1 MKKIYALLIFLLF
14 IVLVWFSWKWYQN
27 TILCCDDATQEVA
40 PPIVKPEAKKSG
52 PVVFNWNSATAVTND
67 LWPAQKNEI
76 ISGNSENK
84 ILSIEGSYFNEET
97 NSSNFENLGLARAD
111 AIKQLLLDTIPSEKI
126 EITSN
131 KADFYDDATSQ
142 PFGGTILS
150 WDTRNENIQ
159 EIESKTLIY
168 FPYNSTDKIDN
179 TNINNYILTVANAL
193 KGNEKKITL
202 TGHTDNIGTPPFN
215 KKLGM
220 LRALAMKKLLVNSG
234 VDPKRIIL
242 ASDGQEKPIATN
254 DTEEGREKNRR
265 VELEI
270 K

>member
-14 IVLVWFSWKWYQN
+14 IVLVWFSWRWYQN
-27 TILCCDDATQEVA
+27 TILCCDDAA
-40 PPIVKPEAKKSG
+40 PIITAPIVKPKTLKSG
-52 PVVFNWNSATAVTND
+52 PVVFNWNSALAVTND
-67 LWPAQKNEI
+67 LWPAQKNQI
-76 ISGNSENK
+76 ISGNSDNK
-84 ILSIEGSYFNEET
+84 ILRIDAPFFKEET
-97 NSSNFENLGLARAD
+97 NNTTFENLGLARAD
-111 AIKQLLLDTIPSEKI
+111 AIKQLLVDTIPSEKI
-126 EITSN
+126 EIGS
-131 KADFYDDATSQ
+131 KLADFYDDASSQ
-142 PFGGTILS
+142 PFGGTVLS

-179 TNINNYILTVANAL
+179 SNISNYILTVANAL

-202 TGHTDNIGTPPFN
+202 TGHTDTIGTPPFN

-220 LRALAMKKLLVNSG
+220 LRAIEMKKLLVKSG

-242 ASDGQEKPIATN
+242 ASAGQERPIATN
-254 DTEEGREKNRR
+254 NTEEGRQKNRR